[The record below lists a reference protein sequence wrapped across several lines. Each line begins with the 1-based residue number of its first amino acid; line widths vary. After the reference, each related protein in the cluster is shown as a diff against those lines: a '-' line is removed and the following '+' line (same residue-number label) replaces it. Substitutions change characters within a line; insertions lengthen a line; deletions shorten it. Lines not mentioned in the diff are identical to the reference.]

1 MRAYVVCQCFHE
13 CEHTCAHGDQ
23 MLMSSAF
30 LNHFPL
36 YFSEAGVSQNLELD
50 DLVRIASWLALGN
63 SCLWLL
69 SAKIASD
76 CHDLTAF
83 MWVLGTQTLVLMPV
97 QQLLCSL
104 SHLPITETLRHRSM
118 HYLVSKDGVLLG
130 FC

>member
-1 MRAYVVCQCFHE
+1 MRVYVVCQCFHE

-36 YFSEAGVSQNLELD
+36 YFSEVGVSQNLELD
-50 DLVRIASWLALGN
+50 DLVSIASWLALGN

-76 CHDLTAF
+76 CHDPPSIYVGAGGPNSSPHACTAIA
-83 MWVLGTQTLVLMPV
+83 
-97 QQLLCSL
+97 LLSE
-104 SHLPITETLRHRSM
+104 SSPHN
-118 HYLVSKDGVLLG
+118 
-130 FC
+130 

>member
-1 MRAYVVCQCFHE
+1 
-13 CEHTCAHGDQ
+13 
-23 MLMSSAF
+23 MLMSNAF

-50 DLVRIASWLALGN
+50 DLVSIASWLALGN
-63 SCLWLL
+63 TCLWLL
-69 SAKIASD
+69 SAKVASD
-76 CHDLTAF
+76 CHDLPAF
-83 MWVLGTQTLVLMPV
+83 MWVLGAQTLVLMPV

-118 HYLVSKDGVLLG
+118 HYPVSKDGVLLG